1 MEATATST
9 LFVMIKYVAT
19 RLAACKRRD
28 ARTVTGC
35 SSSHRSHEYYEV
47 QSLLFT
53 NFFIYHLGISRCG
66 EGEFTITIKDRVVEG
81 KAKAKTIQIVN
92 QFIDE
97 HEIEIMEIWEK
108 AQRGEKIEKI
118 RR

>member
-1 MEATATST
+1 M
-9 LFVMIKYVAT
+9 
-19 RLAACKRRD
+19 
-28 ARTVTGC
+28 
-35 SSSHRSHEYYEV
+35 
-47 QSLLFT
+47 
-53 NFFIYHLGISRCG
+53 
-66 EGEFTITIKDRVVEG
+66 ITIKDRVVEG

-97 HEIEIMEIWEK
+97 HEKEIMEIWEK